1 MDLNNIKFPGKVN
14 LDLNTVV
21 ILYRH
26 YKDYFIPVVVIF
38 LSVLILFFIVNPQ
51 ISQYLSSQDKLKT
64 QTQKL
69 QVLKNNYSF
78 LASMDDV
85 KSDADISSLSKVL
98 PLQKDFVSSM
108 NAISYA
114 ASKTGVS
121 VGNFQVSVGNL
132 EKDDNLGGVTAVS
145 YPYMQI
151 QIDLGG
157 KADTIFQFINVLYKT
172 APIAEV
178 SKIKF
183 DQSSA
188 TLFINFY
195 YKQYSLKNIS
205 GQSPIVPFSAQ
216 KENIIKEVSAWSN
229 DTAQI
234 DIPNFLPINDSSS
247 SSIIIASPAASVN
260 GSPF

>member
-1 MDLNNIKFPGKVN
+1 MDLNNIKFSGKVN
-14 LDLNTVV
+14 LDLNTVA

-26 YKDYFIPVVVIF
+26 YKDYAIPVVVIL

-51 ISQYLSSQDKLKT
+51 INQYLSSQDQLKT

-78 LASMDDV
+78 LTNMDDAR
-85 KSDADISSLSKVL
+85 SDADISSLSKVL

-114 ASKTGVS
+114 ASKTGVA
-121 VGNFQVSVGNL
+121 VGNFQVNVGDL
-132 EKDDNLGGVTAVS
+132 AKDDNPTGITVIT
-145 YPYMQI
+145 YPFMQI

-157 KADTIFQFINVLYKT
+157 NADAIFQFINVLYKT
-172 APIAEV
+172 APIAEI

-183 DQSSA
+183 DQGTA
-188 TLFINFY
+188 TLVINFY
-195 YKQYSLKNIS
+195 YKQYSLKNVS

-216 KENIIKEVSAWSN
+216 KENIIKEVSAWNN
-229 DTAQI
+229 DTSQI
-234 DIPNFLPINDSSS
+234 DIPSFLPINESSS
-247 SSIIIASPAASVN
+247 SSVIIASPAASTN

>member
-1 MDLNNIKFPGKVN
+1 MDLSNIKFPEKVN
-14 LDLNTVV
+14 FDLNTAI

-26 YKDYFIPVVVIF
+26 YKDYIIPVVVIF

-51 ISQYLSSQDKLKT
+51 IKQYLSSQNQLKT

-78 LASMDDV
+78 LASMDDA
-85 KSDADISSLSKVL
+85 KSDADMSSLLSVL
-98 PLQKDFVSSM
+98 PLEKDFVSSM
-108 NAISYA
+108 NAVSYA

-121 VGNFQVSVGNL
+121 IGNFQVNVGDL
-132 EKDDNLGGVTAVS
+132 EKDTNPAGLTGIL

-157 KADTIFQFINVLYKT
+157 KAETIFQFINVLYET

-178 SKIKF
+178 SSIKF
-183 DQSSA
+183 DQATA
-188 TLFINFY
+188 TLVINYY
-195 YKQYSLKNIS
+195 YKQYSLENIS
-205 GQSPIVPFSAQ
+205 SQSPIVPFSAQ

-229 DTAQI
+229 GSSQI
-234 DIPNFLPINDSSS
+234 EIPNFSPTNESSS
-247 SSIIIASPAASVN
+247 SSVIIASPAASIN